1 MAAQLALGSTDSYGP
16 SLPSESD
23 VAMSNLIDIRDRVLR
38 DSFNR
43 TALAVVGVVAVVVV
57 IGVCVYSSYD
67 GDKSSA
73 VKNESPQAEMNQ

>member
-1 MAAQLALGSTDSYGP
+1 
-16 SLPSESD
+16 
-23 VAMSNLIDIRDRVLR
+23 MSNLINIRDRVLR

>member
-1 MAAQLALGSTDSYGP
+1 
-16 SLPSESD
+16 
-23 VAMSNLIDIRDRVLR
+23 MSNLINIRDRVLR

-43 TALAVVGVVAVVVV
+43 TTLAVVGVAAIVAV

-73 VKNESPQAEMNQ
+73 LRNESPQAELNQ